1 MTAAIVV
8 VGAGPAGL
16 HAALAAAD
24 AGAEVL
30 LVDSAADV
38 GGQFHRRPTGGPGPP
53 VLRRVLDHPRVTFF
67 GDTSVWSVQ
76 PGRRLHL
83 MSGPADSPGAVM
95 STVDASALVLATG
108 AHDRVLPFPG
118 WELPGV
124 LTAGA
129 AQTLAKT
136 QHLAPGPRV
145 LVAGTGPFL
154 LPVAAALL
162 GVGADVPAVLD
173 ATGPTAVARGWA
185 THPGTLLRSAD
196 LVGQLAGYAAIL
208 ARHRV
213 RYRPRTTV
221 VAAHGDTRLT
231 AVTTA
236 KLDADWRELPGTRRL
251 IEVDALA
258 VGVGFTPRT
267 ELAVAAGCRLD
278 GEFVAVTAAQVT
290 SVPGVFAAG
299 ELTGIAGA
307 VAAAAEGT
315 LAGLAA
321 AAWTGRPVSRRHRAA
336 AMRQVRHARDHAAA
350 LAAAWPVR
358 PGWHDR
364 VTPDT
369 VLCRCEEVDHAALAA
384 AVRDRDVTG
393 VRSLKLSC
401 RIGLGR
407 CQGRICGTNAIEL
420 ADALRAELG
429 ASPLT
434 DRAAMA
440 GRPIATPVRL
450 GDLATLDD
458 LALHEPLERRSP

>member
-1 MTAAIVV
+1 MTVVV

-16 HAALAAAD
+16 HAALAAAN
-24 AGAEVL
+24 AGADVVV
-30 LVDSAADV
+30 VDGATEV
-38 GGQFHRRPTGGPGPP
+38 GGQFHRRPAGEAGPP
-53 VLRRVLDHPRVTFF
+53 VARRVLDHPRITVL

-83 MSGPADSPGAVM
+83 VSGPADSPGAKM

-136 QHLAPGPRV
+136 QRLAPGRRV

-162 GVGADVPAVLD
+162 DVGADVPAVLD
-173 ATGPTAVARGWA
+173 ATGPIAVARGWV
-185 THPGTLLRSAD
+185 THPATLLRGAN
-196 LVGQLAGYAAIL
+196 LVGQLAGHATIL

-213 RYRPRTTV
+213 RYRPRTAV
-221 VAAHGDTRLT
+221 VAAHGDSRLT

-236 KLDADWRELPGTRRL
+236 RLDADWRELPGTRRE
-251 IEVDALA
+251 IAVDALA

-278 GEFVAVTAAQVT
+278 GEFVVVTAAQVT

-299 ELTGIAGA
+299 EITGIAGA
-307 VAAAAEGT
+307 RTAAAEGT

-321 AAWTGRPVSRRHRAA
+321 AAWVGRPISRRRRAA
-336 AMRQVRHARDHAAA
+336 ALRRVRHARGHAAA

-358 PGWHDR
+358 PGWHGW
-364 VTPDT
+364 VTPET

-407 CQGRICGTNAIEL
+407 CQGRLCGTNAIEL

-429 ASPLT
+429 QPPLT
-434 DRAAMA
+434 DRAALA

-450 GDLATLDD
+450 GDLA
-458 LALHEPLERRSP
+458 ALHQPPERSSP

>member
-1 MTAAIVV
+1 MTVVV

-16 HAALAAAD
+16 HAALAAAE
-24 AGAEVL
+24 AGADVL
-30 LVDSAADV
+30 VVDGAAEL
-38 GGQFHRRPTGGPGPP
+38 GGQFHRRPAGAAGPP
-53 VLRRVLDHPRVTFF
+53 VARRVLDHPLVTVL

-83 MSGPADSPGAVM
+83 VSGPADSPGAVM

-136 QHLAPGPRV
+136 QRLAPGRRV

-154 LPVAAALL
+154 LPVTAALL
-162 GVGADVPAVLD
+162 DVGADVPAVLD
-173 ATGPTAVARGWA
+173 ATGPTAAARGWA
-185 THPGTLLRSAD
+185 AHPATLARGTPLIA
-196 LVGQLAGYAAIL
+196 QLAGYAATL

-213 RYRPRTTV
+213 RYRPRTAV
-221 VAAHGDTRLT
+221 VAAHGDSRLT

-236 KLDADWRELPGTRRL
+236 RLDADWHELPGTRREL
-251 IEVDALA
+251 AVDAIA

-307 VAAAAEGT
+307 QAAAAEGT

-321 AAWTGRPVSRRHRAA
+321 AAWVGRPISRRRRATA
-336 AMRQVRHARDHAAA
+336 LRRVRHARGHAAA

-358 PGWHDR
+358 AGWRDW

-369 VLCRCEEVDHAALAA
+369 VVCRCEEVDHAALAA

-401 RIGLGR
+401 RVGLGR
-407 CQGRICGTNAIEL
+407 CQGRLCGTNAVEL
-420 ADALRAELG
+420 ADALRATHG
-429 ASPLT
+429 RPPLT
-434 DRAAMA
+434 DRAAFA
-440 GRPIATPVRL
+440 GRPIATPIRL
-450 GDLATLDD
+450 GDLA
-458 LALHEPLERRSP
+458 ALHQPAHHEPPERSSP

>member
-1 MTAAIVV
+1 MTAPVVV

-16 HAALAAAD
+16 HAALAAAN
-24 AGAEVL
+24 AGADVV
-30 LVDSAADV
+30 LVDAAAEV
-38 GGQFHRRPTGGPGPP
+38 GGQFHRRPAGAAGPP
-53 VLRRVLDHPRVTFF
+53 VARRVLGHPRVTFL

-83 MSGPADSPGAVM
+83 VSGPADSPGAAM
-95 STVDASALVLATG
+95 STVDALALVLATG

-129 AQTLAKT
+129 AQTVAKT
-136 QHLAPGPRV
+136 QRLAPGRRV
-145 LVAGTGPFL
+145 VVAGTGPFL
-154 LPVAAALL
+154 LPVAGTLL
-162 GVGADVPAVLD
+162 AVGADVLAVLD

-185 THPGTLLRSAD
+185 AHPTILLRSAG
-196 LVGQLAGYAAIL
+196 LVGQLAGHAATL

-213 RYRPRTTV
+213 RYRPRTAV
-221 VAAHGDTRLT
+221 VAAHGDSRLT
-231 AVTTA
+231 AVTVT
-236 KLDADWRELPGTRRL
+236 KLDAHWRELPGTRRV
-251 IEVDALA
+251 IAVDALA
-258 VGVGFTPRT
+258 VGAGFTPRT

-307 VAAAAEGT
+307 DAAAAEGT

-321 AAWTGRPVSRRHRAA
+321 AAWAGRPGSRRRRAA
-336 AMRQVRHARDHAAA
+336 AQRRVRHARGHAAA
-350 LAAAWPVR
+350 LAAAWRVE
-358 PGWHDR
+358 PGWHGW

-407 CQGRICGTNAIEL
+407 CQGRICGANAIEL

-429 ASPLT
+429 RPPLT

-450 GDLATLDD
+450 GDLAD
-458 LALHEPLERRSP
+458 LADLPDLPERSSP